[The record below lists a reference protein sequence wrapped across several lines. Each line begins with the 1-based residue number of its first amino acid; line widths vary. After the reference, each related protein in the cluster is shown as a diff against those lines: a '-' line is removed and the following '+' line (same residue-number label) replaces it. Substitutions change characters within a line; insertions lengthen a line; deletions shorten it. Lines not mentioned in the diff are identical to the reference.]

1 VNDFFSMGG
10 YGQYLWSAFAL
21 GFGIVILNMVL
32 AVRSLNSTK
41 EQARRRLEMSK

>member
-1 VNDFFSMGG
+1 MSEFLSMGG
-10 YGQYLWSAFAL
+10 YGRYLWPAFAL

-32 AVRSLNSTK
+32 AVRSLNAAK